1 MRGSLFITLTS
12 FLSRLGEGEDEG
24 AFELGNPHLSPLP
37 VGEEGIGLDQD
48 AGVAGRSA

>member
-24 AFELGNPHLSPLP
+24 AFELGTLTSVLSQW
-37 VGEEGIGLDQD
+37 ERKALD
-48 AGVAGRSA
+48 